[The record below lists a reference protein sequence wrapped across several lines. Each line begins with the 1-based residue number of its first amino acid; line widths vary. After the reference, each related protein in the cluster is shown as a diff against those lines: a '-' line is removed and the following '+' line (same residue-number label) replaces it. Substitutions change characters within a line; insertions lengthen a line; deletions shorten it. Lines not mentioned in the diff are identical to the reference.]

1 MEFEIRN
8 LKKKVKN
15 KNLNKLWCYKKIFK
29 WLLFVSVIIGE
40 MSIVM

>member
-15 KNLNKLWCYKKIFK
+15 KNLNNK